1 MLGTGAAMRAWTGLS
16 SRRGEDAT
24 SSIEFRKPLRRS
36 TGPALIVNIGVCGAA
51 VVLASIAILDPE
63 HYFLAGAAL
72 LVLAA
77 GLAGFLFPWTCFGL
91 IVGSL
96 VLSPENFV
104 QFSIGGVELRSLHRA
119 VVLAAICLVIMR
131 HGMARSSNAPML
143 ALGGAVALTLVLSD
157 IHPKLTLFQIIKS
170 AFAFAVLFLFINVNY
185 RVDVI
190 PRLLRMI
197 GLLPL
202 VSIAGGIVVQ
212 LAHIESVHGG
222 PWKVLPTEW
231 TTGAMRLSGM
241 NISPFLAYFAFT
253 AFFVNLYEWLD
264 SKKNWLL
271 ALAGVNFVIIVMT
284 TTRTPIAAAMVL
296 ALCVLIFSGP
306 RVLNLSTKLHLALA
320 GALALGALLVF
331 WWPTIEARFLRGAGT
346 YGISVTGR
354 DLIWE
359 YFINAFLQNP
369 WFGRGLGTGAVL
381 LIGELEMTTAA
392 HNEYLRLLTD
402 IGIVGTAMFL
412 GAIGWWIRSEI
423 RFLDPGSR
431 LLTLSFVGA
440 LALYSFT
447 DNTLTASPALVAAL
461 ALTLIFARGRY
472 RAVEKSVP
480 PSRAERPGFAPLQ
493 STP

>member
-1 MLGTGAAMRAWTGLS
+1 M
-16 SRRGEDAT
+16 
-24 SSIEFRKPLRRS
+24 
-36 TGPALIVNIGVCGAA
+36 AA
-51 VVLASIAILDPE
+51 VVLAAIAIFDPE
-63 HYFLAGAAL
+63 HFFLASAGCLAL
-72 LVLAA
+72 AV

-104 QFSIGGVELRSLHRA
+104 QFSIAGVEVRSLHRA
-119 VVLAAICLVIMR
+119 LVLAGICLVIMR

-143 ALGGAVALTLVLSD
+143 ALGGAVALTLLLSD

-170 AFAFAVLFLFINVNY
+170 AFAFAVLFMFINVNY
-185 RVDVI
+185 RADVI

-202 VSIAGGIVVQ
+202 VSIAGGILVQ
-212 LAHIESVHGG
+212 LAHIEHVNGG

-241 NISPFLAYFAFT
+241 NISPYLAYFAFI

-284 TTRTPIAAAMVL
+284 TTRTPIAAAMLL
-296 ALCVLIFSGP
+296 ALSVLIFSGP
-306 RVLNLSTKLHLALA
+306 RVLNLSTKLHIALA
-320 GALALGALLVF
+320 GALALGTLLVF
-331 WWPTIEARFLRGAGT
+331 WWPTIEARFFRVAGS

-402 IGIVGTAMFL
+402 IGIVGTAIFL

-431 LLTLSFVGA
+431 VLTLSFVGA

-447 DNTLTASPALVAAL
+447 DNTLTASPVLVAAL
-461 ALTLIFARGRY
+461 ALTLIFARARH
-472 RAVEKSVP
+472 RL
-480 PSRAERPGFAPLQ
+480 AERPVSAARVQGAVFPRLQ
-493 STP
+493 STS